1 MPARAA
7 ARRAGDSGCPPGGRC
22 AAEAGWESTRTS
34 TAGRYR
40 PRRPTARSLTQGR
53 GIADERPMA
62 RAMQQARPLD
72 GALAALRQTVALIA
86 LALLPAA
93 LVVIV
98 VGGAIGHQFAFD
110 FHGSI
115 WQAARDVLHG
125 HNPYPPPTAAG
136 VAPGDRFVY
145 PPAVAFAFIPL
156 GVLPFPVAAACI
168 TLVLLAAVA
177 ATLYVLE
184 VRDWRCYGAAYLSIP
199 VLHDVR
205 LGALTPL
212 LALGIA
218 LAWRWRDRT
227 RSAIPLAF
235 VIVAKLFLW
244 PLGVWLLATGR
255 VRVALRTAL
264 YGLAASAIAWAAIGF
279 AGLSDYPR
287 LLRVLASAEQARGYS
302 PVSALLALGLGGN
315 AARVVATAI
324 GLVLLACCAI
334 VGRRGDDR
342 RSLILPWLRPRAVA
356 DRLAPLLRAA
366 ARADRARTPHVLGH
380 LARARALLGDPV
392 RGAFRRPLAHR
403 RRHRR
408 GGARPRG
415 VLAPAND
422 TRRNVMYAQRP
433 CRGLVQAVSRSPQ
446 AAS

>member
-1 MPARAA
+1 
-7 ARRAGDSGCPPGGRC
+7 
-22 AAEAGWESTRTS
+22 
-34 TAGRYR
+34 
-40 PRRPTARSLTQGR
+40 
-53 GIADERPMA
+53 MA
-62 RAMQQARPLD
+62 RAVQQPRPYA
-72 GALAALRQTVALIA
+72 GALTALRQTAELVV

-93 LVVIV
+93 LVLAI

-125 HNPYPPPTAAG
+125 QNPYPPPTTAG

-145 PPAVAFAFIPL
+145 PPSVAFAFIPL

-168 TLVLLAAVA
+168 TVILLAAVA
-177 ATLYVLE
+177 ATLYVLD

-218 LAWRWRDRT
+218 LAWRSRDRA
-227 RSAIPLAF
+227 RSAIPFAV

-255 VRVALRTAL
+255 VRIALRSAL
-264 YGLAASAIAWAAIGF
+264 YGLVASAVAWAVIGF
-279 AGLSDYPR
+279 GGLVEYPR
-287 LLRVLASAEQARGYS
+287 LLEVLASTEQSRGYS
-302 PVSALLALGLGGN
+302 PVAALLALGLGEG
-315 AARVVATAI
+315 AARVVATTM

-342 RSLILPWLRPRAVA
+342 RSLILALAAALVLSPIVWLHYFVLLLVPIALARRTFSAIWVVPVLFWATPYEEHFGDHWRIGVGIAVA
-356 DRLAPLLRAA
+356 ALAL
-366 ARADRARTPHVLGH
+366 
-380 LARARALLGDPV
+380 
-392 RGAFRRPLAHR
+392 
-403 RRHRR
+403 
-408 GGARPRG
+408 
-415 VLAPAND
+415 
-422 TRRNVMYAQRP
+422 
-433 CRGLVQAVSRSPQ
+433 
-446 AAS
+446 AASWRPPSILAEM